1 MIKVQFL
8 GTGAAEGI
16 PAMKCGCEH
25 CRRARQE
32 GGKLR
37 RERSCILLR
46 LPGYTL
52 LVDAP
57 PNIRNILSSYG
68 INSIDG
74 IFISHEHYDHAGGL
88 KEFAYWGKDI
98 DLFTV
103 ASTYASLEREG
114 AFRETGGHLVS
125 QEFHPGMAFH
135 FDGFFLVPFA
145 VKHSVPCFGLAVFQ
159 GGVKLIYT
167 SDTSSIFS
175 HYAYTLMEGADLLIV
190 NTPGFEEPQADHI
203 NIIEAVDL
211 KYRVNAKKL
220 VLTHFNHHNM
230 PHDKLEDFII
240 GKPGV
245 IIAYDGMNI
254 VI

>member
-1 MIKVQFL
+1 MIRVQFL

-16 PAMKCGCEH
+16 PAMQCDCEH

-37 RERSCILLR
+37 RERSCILLY
-46 LPGYTL
+46 LPSYTL

-57 PNIRNILSSYG
+57 PNIKSILGYYG
-68 INSIDG
+68 INNIDG

-103 ASTYASLEREG
+103 ASTYEGLEREG
-114 AFRETGGHLVS
+114 AFRETKKHLVN
-125 QEFHPGMAFH
+125 QEFRPGMAFH

-159 GGVKLIYT
+159 QGVKLIYT
-167 SDTSSIFS
+167 SDTSSVFS

-190 NTPGFEEPQADHI
+190 NTPGFEEAQADHI
-203 NIIEAVDL
+203 NIVEAVAL
-211 KYRVNAKKL
+211 KHQVNAKKL
-220 VLTHFNHHNM
+220 VLTHFNHYNK
-230 PHDKLEDFII
+230 PHDKLEEFAAGQAD
-240 GKPGV
+240 V
-245 IIAYDGMNI
+245 IIAYDGMDI